1 MKQNIKATLI
11 GGYFFIGF
19 LFAIYQHFWGRYNY
33 KSFMFN
39 LGQGIVWPAVMFP
52 SVGKFIGGV
61 LTLAIIGFL
70 VLRRR

>member
-39 LGQGIVWPAVMFP
+39 LGQGIV
-52 SVGKFIGGV
+52 
-61 LTLAIIGFL
+61 
-70 VLRRR
+70 